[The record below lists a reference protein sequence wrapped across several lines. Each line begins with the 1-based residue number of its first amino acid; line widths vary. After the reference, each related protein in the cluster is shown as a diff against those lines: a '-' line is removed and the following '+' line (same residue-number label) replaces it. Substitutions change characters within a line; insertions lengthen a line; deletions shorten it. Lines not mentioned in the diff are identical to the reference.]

1 MTPDDSVAWADD
13 IEFIVSRLLQNSSD
27 SNQTSTTP
35 TTNTTQVLK
44 SSLRVYGSIFLCGF
58 VVYCFLRKRIPRTY
72 AVRQWVPEH
81 KTPLARDQFGYINW
95 MWKVFSFSQVDLLET
110 ISLDALC
117 FLRVLNTGFRLACV
131 GAFNSIWLF
140 PVYTTA
146 RTEPDSQ
153 NDPVEGSTI
162 NILPL
167 GSPRFAATVLA
178 AYIFFGY
185 TMYSI
190 LKDFRWFIALRHD
203 WLRLFNCR
211 NYTILIR
218 NIPEELRSD
227 MLLKKHFQGLY
238 GKDRGKNCHFVVCGN
253 VFVQYFCQVPNR
265 YLSQSWKHKYVSISR
280 IWKA

>member
-1 MTPDDSVAWADD
+1 MTPGDSVAWADE
-13 IEFIVSRLLQNSSD
+13 IEFIVSRLLQANSSD
-27 SNQTSTTP
+27 SNETSTIHTI
-35 TTNTTQVLK
+35 NTTQVLK

-58 VVYCFLRKRIPRTY
+58 VVYCFLRLRIPRTY

-81 KTPLARDQFGYINW
+81 TTPLARDQFGYLSW
-95 MWKVFSFSQVDLLET
+95 MWKVFSFDQVDLLET

-117 FLRVLNTGFRLACV
+117 FLRVLNTGFRLACI

-140 PVYTTA
+140 PVYATA
-146 RTEPDSQ
+146 GSSAQD
-153 NDPVEGSTI
+153 DPVEGSTI
-162 NILPL
+162 NILPQ

-203 WLRLFNCR
+203 WLRRFNCR

-227 MLLKKHFQGLY
+227 LLLKKHFQELY
-238 GKDRGKNCHFVVCGN
+238 GVDKGKNCNTAV
-253 VFVQYFCQVPNR
+253 YFDVGVNFLN
-265 YLSQSWKHKYVSISR
+265 LSFP
-280 IWKA
+280 

>member
-13 IEFIVSRLLQNSSD
+13 IEFIVSRLLQANSSD
-27 SNQTSTTP
+27 SNETSTTP
-35 TTNTTQVLK
+35 PTTNATQVLE

-58 VVYCFLRKRIPRTY
+58 IVYCILRKHIPRTY

-81 KTPLARDQFGYINW
+81 KTPLARDQFGYFNW
-95 MWKVFSFSQVDLLET
+95 LWKVFSFSQVDLLET

-117 FLRVLNTGFRLACV
+117 FLRILNTGFRLSCV

-140 PVYTTA
+140 PVYATA
-146 RTEPDSQ
+146 GSSAQ
-153 NDPVEGSTI
+153 NDPIEGSTI
-162 NILPL
+162 NILPQ

-185 TMYSI
+185 TMFSI

-238 GKDRGKNCHFVVCGN
+238 GKDRGKSRKFVVCRNIG
-253 VFVQYFCQVPNR
+253 VKFLIVLFHKC
-265 YLSQSWKHKYVSISR
+265 WKHKFVSTSQ